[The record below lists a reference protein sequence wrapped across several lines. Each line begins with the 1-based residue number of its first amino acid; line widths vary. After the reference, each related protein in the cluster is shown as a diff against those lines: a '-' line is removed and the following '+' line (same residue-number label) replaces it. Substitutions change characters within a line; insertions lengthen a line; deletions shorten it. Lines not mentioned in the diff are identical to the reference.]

1 MQNNNLIVSM
11 SPHLRGTHSIEWM
24 MHTFIIGLIPT
35 AVMALYL
42 FGMQSLVIMVLS
54 MATAVIVET
63 VIERLTNQKL
73 TYKDC
78 HALLIGFMLALI
90 LPSSAPW
97 WIPVVGASVAI
108 ILGKLVFGGLGNYPF
123 NPPLV
128 AWVVLKLSWPER
140 MSLFFAPHTHSQA
153 LTPLMALKE
162 DPSLFYS
169 YDMIDLFLGNKA
181 GPLGTVCALALLIGA
196 VFILY
201 RGVIRWHIPI
211 SFLFGVGLFAGILH
225 IINPDVYPPVIFHL
239 LSGGLLLGAFFIAPE
254 PVTSPVTP
262 KGMLLFGTLAGILTM
277 IIRMW
282 GTYPDGTFYA
292 ILIMNAAT
300 PLFNYLKPKEYGRL
314 KRA

>member
-1 MQNNNLIVSM
+1 METHYIVSM
-11 SPHLRGTHSIEWM
+11 SPHLRSTLSIERM
-24 MHTFIIGLIPT
+24 MQTVLIGLIPA

-42 FGMQSLVIMVLS
+42 FGIKSLIIMVLA

-63 VIERLTNQKL
+63 VIERLTHQPL

-78 HALLIGFMLALI
+78 HAILTGVMLSLI
-90 LPSSAPW
+90 LPPSVPW
-97 WIPVVGASVAI
+97 WIPVIGAGVAI
-108 ILGKLVFGGLGNYPF
+108 ILGKMVFGGLGNYPF

-140 MSLFFAPHTHSQA
+140 MSFFIEPHTASQA

-169 YDMIDLFLGNKA
+169 YAMGDLFLGNIPGA
-181 GPLGTVCALALLIGA
+181 LGTVCALAVLIGA
-196 VFILY
+196 AFLLY

-211 SFLFGVGLFAGILH
+211 SFLGGVALFAAILH
-225 IINPDVYPPVIFHL
+225 AINPDIYPPVIFHL
-239 LSGGLLLGAFFIAPE
+239 LSGGLLLGAFFLAPE

-262 KGMLLFGTLAGILTM
+262 TGMLLFGFLAGILTM

-282 GTYPDGTFYA
+282 GAYPDGTFYA

-300 PLFNYLKPKEYGRL
+300 PLFNYLKPKEYGRVN
-314 KRA
+314 RA

>member
-24 MHTFIIGLIPT
+24 MHTFIIGLIPP

-42 FGMQSLVIMVLS
+42 FGIQCLVIMALS
-54 MATAVIVET
+54 MATAVIVEAA
-63 VIERLTNQKL
+63 IQRLTNQQL

-78 HALLIGFMLALI
+78 HAILTGLMLALI
-90 LPSSAPW
+90 LPPSVPW

-153 LTPLMALKE
+153 LTPLMAFKE

-169 YDMIDLFLGNKA
+169 YDMIDLFLGNIP
-181 GPLGTVCALALLIGA
+181 GPLGTVCGLAVLIGA

-225 IINPDVYPPVIFHL
+225 AINPDVYPPAIFHL

-282 GTYPDGTFYA
+282 GAYPDGTFYA
-292 ILIMNAAT
+292 ILIMNTAT
-300 PLFNYLKPKEYGRL
+300 PLFNYLKPRKYGRL

>member
-1 MQNNNLIVSM
+1 M
-11 SPHLRGTHSIEWM
+11 SPHLRGANSIERM
-24 MHTFIIGLIPT
+24 MLTFIIGLIPA
-35 AVMALYL
+35 AVMAIYL
-42 FGMQSLVIMVLS
+42 FGIQSLIIMVLS

-63 VIERLTNQKL
+63 VIERLTHQRL
-73 TYKDC
+73 TYKDY
-78 HALLIGFMLALI
+78 HALLTGLVLALI
-90 LPSSAPW
+90 LPPSVPW

-140 MSLFFAPHTHSQA
+140 MSLFFEPHTHNQV

-169 YDMIDLFLGNKA
+169 YEMIDLFLGNKA
-181 GPLGTVCALALLIGA
+181 GPIGTVCALAVLIGA
-196 VFILY
+196 LFILY

-211 SFLFGVGLFAGILH
+211 AFLCGVAVFSAILH
-225 IINPDVYPPVIFHL
+225 LINPDLYPPVIFHL

-262 KGMLLFGTLAGILTM
+262 KGMIFFGALAGILTM

-282 GTYPDGTFYA
+282 GAYPDGTFYA

-300 PLFNYLKPKEYGRL
+300 PLFNYLKPKEYGRV

>member
-1 MQNNNLIVSM
+1 MKNTPYIVSM
-11 SPHLRGTHSIEWM
+11 SPHLRSTLSIERM
-24 MHTFIIGLIPT
+24 MQTVLIGLIPA

-42 FGMQSLVIMVLS
+42 FGIKSLLIMVLS
-54 MATAVIVET
+54 SATAVIVET
-63 VIERLTNQKL
+63 VIERLTAQKL

-78 HALLIGFMLALI
+78 HAILTGVVLALI
-90 LPSSAPW
+90 LPPSVPW
-97 WIPVVGASVAI
+97 WMPVVGAGVAI
-108 ILGKLVFGGLGNYPF
+108 ILGKMVFGGLGNYPF

-140 MSLFFAPHTHSQA
+140 MSFFVEPHTSSQA

-169 YDMIDLFLGNKA
+169 YAMRDLFLGNTPGA
-181 GPLGTVCALALLIGA
+181 LGTVCALAVLIGA
-196 VFILY
+196 VFLLY
-201 RGVIRWHIPI
+201 RGVIRWHIPL
-211 SFLFGVGLFAGILH
+211 SFCAGVALCAAILH
-225 IINPDVYPPVIFHL
+225 TINPDIYPPVLFHL

-262 KGMLLFGTLAGILTM
+262 TGMLLFGFLAGILTM

-282 GTYPDGTFYA
+282 GAYPDGTFYA

-300 PLFNYLKPKEYGRL
+300 PLFNYLKPKEYGRAS
-314 KRA
+314 RA

>member
-1 MQNNNLIVSM
+1 MKNTTYIVSM
-11 SPHLRGTHSIEWM
+11 SPHLRGATSLERM
-24 MHTFIIGLIPT
+24 MRTFIIALIPT

-42 FGMQSLVIMVLS
+42 FGIRSLIIMVLS
-54 MATAVIVET
+54 MATAVIVEA
-63 VIERLTNQKL
+63 VIERITTRRL

-78 HALLIGFMLALI
+78 HALLTGLVLALI
-90 LPSSAPW
+90 LPSSVPW

-140 MSLFFAPHTHSQA
+140 MSLFVAPHTHDQV

-169 YDMIDLFLGNKA
+169 YEMMDLFVGNTA
-181 GPLGTVCALALLIGA
+181 GPLGCVSGLAILIGA
-196 VFILY
+196 LFLLY
-201 RGVIRWHIPI
+201 RGMIRWHIPI
-211 SFLFGVGLFAGILH
+211 AFLGSIAVFSAILH
-225 IINPDVYPPVIFHL
+225 FINPDLYPPVIFHL
-239 LSGGLLLGAFFIAPE
+239 LSGGVLLGAFFLAPE

-262 KGMLLFGTLAGILTM
+262 KGMILFGVLTGILTM

-282 GTYPDGTFYA
+282 GAYPDGTFYA

-300 PLFNYLKPKEYGRL
+300 PLCNYLTPKEYGRV